1 MGRGEVAVRGRDPA
15 GGWSDRDAAED
26 WEGIR
31 HHRLGQSM
39 FDIGPFEL
47 RGATTAVLSPDAG
60 DLPLLRFLGSAGS
73 TIEVGVY
80 TFQSERIASVLAAA
94 AGGGAVLRVLVDG
107 WAFGGV
113 DEGADRV
120 VGGQVAAGSD
130 VRWLVGS
137 PDVAKRD

>member
-15 GGWSDRDAAED
+15 GGWIDRDAAED

-73 TIEVGVY
+73 TIEVGGY
-80 TFQSERIASVLAAA
+80 TFQSERIASGLAAA
-94 AGGGAVLRVLVDG
+94 AGPGSRGPALL
-107 WAFGGV
+107 
-113 DEGADRV
+113 
-120 VGGQVAAGSD
+120 AGSPG
-130 VRWLVGS
+130 RG
-137 PDVAKRD
+137 VAE